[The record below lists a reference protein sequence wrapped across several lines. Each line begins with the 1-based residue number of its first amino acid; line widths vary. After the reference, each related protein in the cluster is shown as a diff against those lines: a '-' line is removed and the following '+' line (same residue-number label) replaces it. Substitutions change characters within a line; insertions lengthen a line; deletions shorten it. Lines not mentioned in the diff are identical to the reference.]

1 MLAILS
7 IYAYFCKLSLDRDD
21 MSFGMRLRQERKR
34 LGLSQVQF
42 AELGGV
48 KRVSQHLY
56 EQDVRLPDLTY
67 IFRLAGNGV
76 DIAFLVLGKPIQTV
90 SSTIPLEA
98 AVAAFRAVDDLPS
111 NRFAA
116 LTPFERE
123 RMFESLCRSL
133 GTGESA
139 APNEPNV
146 PQTRQVRGK

>member
-1 MLAILS
+1 M
-7 IYAYFCKLSLDRDD
+7 
-21 MSFGMRLRQERKR
+21 
-34 LGLSQVQF
+34 
-42 AELGGV
+42 
-48 KRVSQHLY
+48 SQHLY
-56 EQDVRLPDLTY
+56 EQDVRLPDLAY
-67 IFRLAGNGV
+67 IYRLAGNGV

-111 NRFAA
+111 NRLAA

-139 APNEPNV
+139 APNESNV
-146 PQTRQVRGK
+146 PQTRKVRGK